1 MKTMV
6 TKDTFCQDVVSDFD
20 HQNLTIALSLVSSF
34 TNGSIFLLENVN
46 AMSSFFFLLTI
57 CRCEKLCEK
66 KKKSSSY
73 NEFLLSVA
81 NELSSNQNN
90 KFCSSLVQN
99 ILQTVIILLVI
110 FMDLSN
116 LHRVNEIFYF
126 TF

>member
-1 MKTMV
+1 
-6 TKDTFCQDVVSDFD
+6 
-20 HQNLTIALSLVSSF
+20 
-34 TNGSIFLLENVN
+34 
-46 AMSSFFFLLTI
+46 MSSFFFLLAI
-57 CRCEKLCEK
+57 CRCENLCEK

-73 NEFLLSVA
+73 NQFLLSVA

-99 ILQTVIILLVI
+99 ILHTVIILPVI

-116 LHRVNEIFYF
+116 LHRVNDF

>member
-46 AMSSFFFLLTI
+46 AMSSFFFLLAI
-57 CRCEKLCEK
+57 CRCENLCEK

-73 NEFLLSVA
+73 NQFLLSVA
-81 NELSSNQNN
+81 NELSSN
-90 KFCSSLVQN
+90 
-99 ILQTVIILLVI
+99 
-110 FMDLSN
+110 
-116 LHRVNEIFYF
+116 
-126 TF
+126 

>member
-46 AMSSFFFLLTI
+46 AMSGFFFLLAI
-57 CRCEKLCEK
+57 CRCENLCEK

-73 NEFLLSVA
+73 NQFLLSVA

-99 ILQTVIILLVI
+99 ILHTVIILPVI

-116 LHRVNEIFYF
+116 LHRVNDF